1 MVSLQRS
8 DLLEDLRGL
17 FRAELEEESS
27 GRWRLTPRMSNA
39 RAHSFDI
46 ADIDVLLED
55 LEACTETTEAK
66 IGLIAPGEIEMLV
79 REESRFGGIMPRRDE
94 PLSLHDPDGQWTY
107 RIGAPSHRFVTWLLH
122 RLLAADTR
130 SGFLRSTSF
139 MLRRAL
145 ERQDD
150 GEEGLAAL
158 LDSVARRYITVRV
171 LGLRNRDPVELFTAA
186 NACLFQ
192 LAFNAN
198 LALAPVRSFSDI
210 VDTARLVSH
219 RRARMEEVEAP
230 KRIYDED
237 LVQHYL
243 AALASEDPASQFLNY
258 YHISEHFLDAVFEDR
273 MLKLV
278 RDRLTAPNF
287 SLRRDADLRALVK
300 LVQKEARETREEH
313 VSFDERLA
321 LQLTFERY
329 IDFVALQAEVRA
341 FDTSL
346 VTYYASNK
354 VQFADAPPVDLT
366 MAGEGS
372 GPAVALSRRIYKIRN
387 AIVHAKGGERH
398 RYKRNSHEDTLRK
411 ELPLMRFVA
420 EQVML
425 GTSRIM
431 P

>member
-1 MVSLQRS
+1 MVVLQRD
-8 DLLEDLRGL
+8 DLLEDLARI

-27 GRWRLTPRMSNA
+27 GRWCLTPTVSTG
-39 RAHSFDI
+39 RAHSFDV
-46 ADIDVLLED
+46 ADVDVLLEE
-55 LEACTETTEAK
+55 LEACTESTEAR

-94 PLSLHDPDGQWTY
+94 LVSLHDPDGQLTY
-107 RIGAPSHRFVTWLLH
+107 RIGAPSQKFIVWLLH

-130 SGFLRSTSF
+130 SAFLRSTGF

-145 ERQDD
+145 ERQDAT
-150 GEEGLAAL
+150 EEGLSAL
-158 LDSVARRYITVRV
+158 LESVSRRYITVQV
-171 LGLRNRDPVELFTAA
+171 IGESTRDQVALFTAA
-186 NACLFQ
+186 DACLFQ

-230 KRIYDED
+230 RRVYDED

-243 AALASEDPASQFLNY
+243 AALASEDPASQYLNY
-258 YHISEHFLDAVFEDR
+258 YHISEHFLDAVFDDR

-287 SLRRDADLRALVK
+287 SLRRDTDLRALVK

-321 LQLTFERY
+321 LQLTFEKY
-329 IDFVALQAEVRA
+329 VDFTELHAEMQA
-341 FDTSL
+341 FDASL
-346 VTYYASNK
+346 IAYYAHNR
-354 VQFADAPPVDLT
+354 VQFADAPTVDLT
-366 MAGEGS
+366 LTAEAS
-372 GPAVALSRRIYKIRN
+372 GRAAALSRRIYKIRN

-398 RYKRNSHEDTLRK
+398 RYKRNSHEDALRK

-425 GTSRIM
+425 GTSRM
-431 P
+431 LP